1 MNVRKSAVGRV
12 GVAALV
18 LAAVSACGGQAGAAS
33 TPPATSTTTPSPS
46 PTTQAVL
53 TLGDTGVG
61 GLALGMTKAKA
72 LATGLVGAGV
82 ADQDTGDCAMFY
94 GKRGVGYIYF
104 VGGKV
109 RIITVKKSIRLTS
122 GLGIG
127 DTFRQLHRLYP
138 DAFAEAE
145 PGGRL
150 YLPAPGAKI
159 PAEYRIGIDT
169 GASFPDSKIIEIA
182 LQGKPN
188 GCYE

>member
-1 MNVRKSAVGRV
+1 MNVRKSAAGRV

-33 TPPATSTTTPSPS
+33 PSSSTT
-46 PTTQAVL
+46 PTTQAAL

-82 ADQDTGDCAMFY
+82 PDQDTGDCAMFH
-94 GKRGVGYIYF
+94 GKRGIGYIYF

-109 RIITVKKSIRLTS
+109 QIITVKKSIRLTN

-127 DTFRQLHRLYP
+127 DTFAQLHRLYP
-138 DAFAEAE
+138 DAFAGAE

-169 GASFPDSKIIEIA
+169 GASFPDSKITEIA